1 MAGCLV
7 ELYIWTMKGAM
18 GIKDGNIGCHSYYDK
33 GDMANT
39 GYMDQK
45 QQYFESR
52 DQVWTPKNRR
62 PDKLRDLLKE
72 AEELLASHE
81 IVATLWRSQKN
92 VQLLLSNCVL
102 LSIQIASH
110 SGDIDRLVIDK
121 SLQGKV
127 PSSITHAVMT
137 SNFIMCSWSDKPK
150 AAFIFFSK
158 KTNPSG
164 DSAKKIEKLSSLDP
178 KLSFLELPGPKNKK
192 LKRTL
197 SVNTTQE
204 WILAWWATASE
215 TSLQWAPPVAAE
227 KDRANLFVYAVNGTK
242 LEEISF
248 VRTENEPF
256 AVDFSLNQPRHIHTL
271 EVAAGRASIDTC
283 IYECSR
289 SRIQRASVTA
299 IPLKS
304 PVLTYGRN
312 HNEDK
317 LVLGC
322 ADCRLVLYNESK
334 RVTQFIQTDLV
345 PQFISWH
352 PGDSVFVVGST
363 AGKIQC
369 FDMALNTLFFYSMSE
384 QLEPKPVLSLTTHF
398 RLESH
403 IVDLSWASSLCSW
416 DSIPDAQ
423 DSMLIT
429 LNRGPLVLVQMGLGV
444 MSRGSLGAQ
453 QLTQLYLANDQIDE
467 ATHLLSALNW
477 NTASSTCFGC
487 LSAIVNHLLRLPLNA
502 VREAALETSLGSF
515 YAPLRPLSEV
525 IVINYRD
532 SVSRLARRFFQFLLR
547 YQRFEKAFLL
557 AVDLHS
563 RDLFMVSKK
572 KT

>member
-1 MAGCLV
+1 MYSKMAGCLV
-7 ELYIWTMKGAM
+7 ELYIWSMKGAM
-18 GIKDGNIGCHSYYDK
+18 DIKDANIGCHTYYDK
-33 GDMANT
+33 GDMVNT

-72 AEELLASHE
+72 AEELLASHA
-81 IVATLWRSQKN
+81 IVATLWRSQKH

-102 LSIQIASH
+102 LSIQVASH

-127 PSSITHAVMT
+127 PPSINHAVMT
-137 SNFIMCSWSDKPK
+137 TSFILCTWNEKPK
-150 AAFIFFSK
+150 ATFIYFSK

-164 DSAKKIEKLSSLDP
+164 DSSKKVEKLSSLDP
-178 KLSFLELPGPKNKK
+178 KYSQVDLPGSKNKK
-192 LKRTL
+192 LKRSL
-197 SVNTTQE
+197 SVNINQE
-204 WILAWWATASE
+204 WVLAWWATASE

-256 AVDFSLNQPRHIHTL
+256 AVDFSLNQPRHIYTL
-271 EVAAGRASIDTC
+271 EVAPGRASIDTC

-289 SRIQRASVTA
+289 SRIQRASVTS

-317 LVLGC
+317 IILGC

-334 RVTQFIQTDLV
+334 RITQYIQTDLV

-352 PGDSVFVVGST
+352 PGDSVFIVGST

-369 FDMALNTLFFYSMSE
+369 FDMALNTLFFYSNSE
-384 QLEPKPVLSLTTHF
+384 QLEPKSVLSLTTHF

-403 IVDLSWASSLCSW
+403 IVDLSWASSPSCSW

-453 QLTQLYLANDQIDE
+453 QLTHLYLANDQIDE

-477 NTASSTCFGC
+477 NTASSTCFAC
-487 LSAIVNHLLRLPLNA
+487 LSAIVNYLLRLPLNA
-502 VREAALETSLGSF
+502 VREA
-515 YAPLRPLSEV
+515 
-525 IVINYRD
+525 N
-532 SVSRLARRFFQFLLR
+532 
-547 YQRFEKAFLL
+547 
-557 AVDLHS
+557 
-563 RDLFMVSKK
+563 
-572 KT
+572 